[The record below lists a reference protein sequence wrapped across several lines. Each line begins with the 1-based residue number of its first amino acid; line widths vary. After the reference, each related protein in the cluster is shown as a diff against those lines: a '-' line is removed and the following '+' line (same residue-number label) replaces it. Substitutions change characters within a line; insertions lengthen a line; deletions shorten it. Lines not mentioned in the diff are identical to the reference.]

1 MTRLHV
7 FDMDGTLLRG
17 SSACVEIARQIGL
30 VAQFRELE
38 AELSRGGIDSRGYAL
53 RAYAMWAELTE
64 AQVTA
69 AFDGSPWL
77 AGIREVWA
85 EITARGEHCAVISLS
100 PDFFV
105 TRLRAWGVHT
115 ARASAFPALPF
126 APGTAFDGV
135 GVLAPES
142 KVLITDELCARYGL
156 GRQDCVAYGDSLSDT
171 VLFGAVPVSVAVNGD
186 DHVNGTATHV
196 YAGGDLREAYALV
209 ADA

>member
-30 VAQFRELE
+30 VTQFRELE
-38 AELSRGGIDSRGYAL
+38 AELARGAIGSRGYAL
-53 RAYAMWAELTE
+53 RAYAMWTDLTE
-64 AQVTA
+64 PQVAA
-69 AFDGSPWL
+69 AFDRAPWL

-105 TRLRAWGVHT
+105 RRLLVWGVH
-115 ARASAFPALPF
+115 AACASVFPAFPF
-126 APGTAFDGV
+126 APGTAFDGA
-135 GVLAPES
+135 GVLHPES
-142 KVLITDELCARYGL
+142 KVFIADELCARYGL
-156 GRQDCVAYGDSLSDT
+156 GREDCVAYGDSMSDT
-171 VLFGAVPVSVAVNGD
+171 ALFGAVPVSVAVNGD

-209 ADA
+209 ADS